1 MSPEEAESRIATL
14 REELHHHNYLYYIKA
29 KPEISDFDFDRK
41 LRELSALEEAFPQFM
56 DENSPSQRV
65 GSDLNQSFIQV
76 AHEYPMLSLGNTYT
90 REEIIDFDKRV
101 RKALEEEP
109 EYVCELKYDGVAL
122 SLIYENGRLIRA
134 LTRGDG
140 EKGDDVT
147 ANARTIKSIPLVL
160 HGKDFPGRFEIRG
173 EVIIP
178 TEDFKK
184 MNLER
189 EKEGEALFANPRN
202 TAAGTLKL
210 QNASEVAER
219 PLDCLLYYIPT
230 EGLSFRT
237 HFDSLEAARKWGFK
251 VPSYISVKDRVEG
264 IFEFI
269 DHWDKERGSLPF
281 MIDGV
286 VIKVNSYSQQKLL
299 GFTAKTPRWAIAYKF
314 KAEQAATIL
323 KSIDFQVG
331 RTGVVTPVA
340 NLEPVLLS
348 GTTVKRASLHNE
360 DQIRILDIRPGDT
373 VFVEKGGEIIPKITG
388 VDFSA
393 RSSESKPFEF
403 ISLCPE
409 CNTPLIRQEDEAGHY
424 CPNIY
429 GCPPQIK
436 GRIEH
441 FISRKAMDIN
451 AAEATIDQLFRHKL
465 IKDVAGLY
473 RLDFMQLVMLERFA
487 EKSANN
493 LLQSI
498 EDSKKV
504 TFPRVLYAL
513 GIRYV
518 GETVAKKLAFH
529 FRNIDRLMAA
539 SVEELLEVDEI
550 GEIIARSLVSFFSVE
565 RNREIIRS
573 LREEGVTFELD
584 DENLKPAGGILSG
597 KSIVISG
604 TFTSVSRDELKEL
617 IEANGG
623 RNVSSI
629 SKNTDFIVAGDQMGP
644 SKKEKAVTLGIT
656 LFNEDDFLKMIAYTK
671 D

>member
-1 MSPEEAESRIATL
+1 M